1 MYVQEDFIE
10 SFDVISRYR
19 HSLPHVIFIIRS
31 TSLDNKLVRICQP
44 ALQHEQASLP
54 HQGGTTVTVLHQQ
67 CGLTSQ
73 VSLAIWARKP
83 PLTSCS
89 IESFPPPTEHKM
101 DTSSSALHQPRKMF
115 FNLFLQHFTARS
127 DWKAS
132 LSTRSIEPGSATPPS
147 TSSPSISTT
156 TF

>member
-1 MYVQEDFIE
+1 MSLQDTDTACYT
-10 SFDVISRYR
+10 SSSSS
-19 HSLPHVIFIIRS
+19 SLPRWI
-31 TSLDNKLVRICQP
+31 TSWSGFVSRLYHTSKHPCHTRAERRLLYYISN
-44 ALQHEQASLP
+44 AH
-54 HQGGTTVTVLHQQ
+54 

-73 VSLAIWARKP
+73 VSQGIWARRP